1 MKIDR
6 TFWTTESARADRIR
20 SRLELKLYVPYD
32 DELFLKYLDST
43 LVSKC
48 PICSSELNRSIV
60 SCCAGHGEF
69 PRGVR
74 YRCWGCS
81 LDMTAYPPLGFPI
94 ADSDFVFLEKINDL
108 KSLLKGV

>member
-6 TFWTTESARADRIR
+6 SCWIAESARADRIR
-20 SRLELKLYVPYD
+20 SRLQSKSYVPYD
-32 DELFLKYLDST
+32 DLLFVEYLDST

-48 PICSSELNRSIV
+48 PICSSELNRFIV
-60 SCCAGHGEF
+60 SCFAGHGEF

-81 LDMTAYPPLGFPI
+81 LDMTAYSPLWSPI
-94 ADSDFVFLEKINDL
+94 ADSDFVFLEKIKDL
-108 KSLLKGV
+108 KSLLEGV